1 LLKRA
6 SYLIDLGEEMSSSRI
21 KMLLLV
27 LLSLPFF
34 SYALENQNDAEFKS
48 LVLKLV
54 EAQRNYDASTLAAL
68 LHSDYL
74 EISPVGEVD
83 HRDKVLSF
91 YHASNKVS
99 GHNSPQIEVSELE
112 TKINGDFAF
121 VIAKET
127 FISPNN
133 ARQFSMRVSFTLHK
147 VQGRWLFYN
156 AQYTGI
162 RP

>member
-1 LLKRA
+1 MK
-6 SYLIDLGEEMSSSRI
+6 IF
-21 KMLLLV
+21 LLV
-27 LLSLPFF
+27 LFSLPFF
-34 SYALENQNDAEFKS
+34 SYASEDEKGAEFKP
-48 LVLKLV
+48 LVLTLI

-68 LHSDYL
+68 LHSDYV

-83 HRDKVLSF
+83 HREKVLSF
-91 YHASNKVS
+91 YQASNKVS
-99 GHNSPQIEVSELE
+99 GQNSPQIEVSELE

-121 VIAKET
+121 IIAKET